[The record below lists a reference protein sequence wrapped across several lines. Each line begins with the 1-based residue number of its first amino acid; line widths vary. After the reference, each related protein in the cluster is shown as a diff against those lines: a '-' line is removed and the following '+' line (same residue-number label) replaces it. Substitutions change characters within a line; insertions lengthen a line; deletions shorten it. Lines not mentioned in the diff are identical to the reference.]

1 VVGMTENFLAMML
14 QSLAGLAAVLALFAG
29 LVWLVR
35 RFQGSSIQTH
45 GGQMKIMQRLSL
57 DTKHSLVEVACGEN
71 RYIIGLS
78 PSGMTSIAQSI
89 QEEEPT
95 MQTADT

>member
-1 VVGMTENFLAMML
+1 MTENFLPMML
-14 QSLAGLAAVLALFAG
+14 QSLAGLAAVLALFAV

-35 RFQGSSIQTH
+35 RFQGSSIQVH

-57 DTKHSLVEVACGEN
+57 DTKHSLVEVACGQN
-71 RYIIGLS
+71 RYFIGLS

-89 QEEEPT
+89 EEEETP
-95 MQTADT
+95 MQSTET